1 MNNIVD
7 SSCWLEYL
15 AGTKAGEQVAN
26 VLSETSALFVP
37 AITIYEVFKKLLLET
52 NEDKA
57 LFAAAHMKQGRVIDL
72 DTDLALLAAKLGR
85 EYQLPLAD
93 SIIYASARKY
103 DCILWTQDKHFKGLE
118 SVRYV
123 TGETKLPLFKR
134 GVRNSIVT
142 RRL

>member
-15 AGTKAGEQVAN
+15 AGTKAGEQVAD
-26 VLSETSALFVP
+26 VLAETNTLFVP
-37 AITIYEVFKKLLLET
+37 AITIYEVFRKLLLEA

-72 DTDLALLAAKLGR
+72 DTELALLAAKLGR
-85 EYQLPLAD
+85 EHQLPLAD
-93 SIIYASARKY
+93 SIIYASACKY

-118 SVRYV
+118 LVRYI

-134 GVRNSIVT
+134 GARNST
-142 RRL
+142 SRRRG